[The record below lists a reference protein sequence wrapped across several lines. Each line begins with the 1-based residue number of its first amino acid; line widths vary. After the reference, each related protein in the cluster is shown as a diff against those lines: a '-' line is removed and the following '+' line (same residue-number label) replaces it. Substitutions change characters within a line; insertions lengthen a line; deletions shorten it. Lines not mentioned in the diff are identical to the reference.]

1 MATTDQLLK
10 VMSRGGALAG
20 TGVGGGGGGGGGI
33 TGAAPRSYN
42 AASGGI
48 PGVTSPVSTVTGNLG
63 SLSDIINSLTQTS
76 SGALKGQY
84 PSEYFSVLGTL
95 LGNTQ
100 RRASGDISDLL
111 PELQQG
117 AAESAVAGG
126 VSGSGA
132 ANSKL
137 LRDLG
142 LTRYGVENQALKDLA
157 TIQGEIP
164 TVRPFDPNDIIRQQL
179 EAQERADMYAAAPS
193 PEAAYQ
199 RAMQAAQ
206 GGGGGPST
214 GWKSGG
220 VTYAPSGGGG
230 WGTKPASPW
239 NSSGP
244 LSIAPQSGS
253 AMNPFGGPTGLA
265 PAPYGSI
272 NYAGGNIPG
281 SYGGGGQDNFDD
293 ILSLWNDE
301 DFGGSLNYGGG
312 APWDSG
318 IGTDIFGTGV
328 GQDYSGGGFNEW
340 LTTDY
345 DPQYAD
351 AYDYY
356 GE

>member
-1 MATTDQLLK
+1 
-10 VMSRGGALAG
+10 
-20 TGVGGGGGGGGGI
+20 
-33 TGAAPRSYN
+33 
-42 AASGGI
+42 
-48 PGVTSPVSTVTGNLG
+48 VTSPVSTVTGNLG

-84 PSEYFSVLGTL
+84 PNEYFSVLGTL

-100 RRASGDISDLL
+100 RRAAGDISDLL
-111 PELQQG
+111 PELQQN
-117 AAESAVAGG
+117 AAESAIAGG

-137 LRDLG
+137 LKDLG
-142 LTRYGVENQALKDLA
+142 LTRYGVENQAVRDLA

-179 EAQERADMYAAAPS
+179 DAQERADIYRSAPS

-199 RAMQAAQ
+199 RANLAAK
-206 GGGGGPST
+206 GGGGGPAT

-220 VTYAPSGGGG
+220 ITYAPSGGGR
-230 WGTKPASPW
+230 PQVSPW
-239 NSSGP
+239 RSGAP
-244 LSIAPQSGS
+244 SWGPNITPQSGG
-253 AMNPFGGPTGLA
+253 AMNPFGGSSSYA
-265 PAPYGSI
+265 SAPYGSI
-272 NYAGGNIPG
+272 NYSAGNIPG
-281 SYGGGGQDNFDD
+281 SWGGGEDDFSDVLNVFNEQPVDN
-293 ILSLWNDE
+293 
-301 DFGGSLNYGGG
+301 FGGSLNYGGG

-328 GQDYSGGGFNEW
+328 GQDYSGGTFDDW

-345 DPQYAD
+345 SPQYED
-351 AYDYY
+351 SYDFY

>member
-10 VMSRGGALAG
+10 VMSRGEALAG
-20 TGVGGGGGGGGGI
+20 TGVGGGVGGGSGI

-48 PGVTSPVSTVTGNLG
+48 PGVTSPIDTVTGNLG

-100 RRASGDISDLL
+100 RRAAGDISDLL

-142 LTRYGVENQALKDLA
+142 LTRYGVENQALRDLS

-206 GGGGGPST
+206 GGGGSPAT

-220 VTYAPSGGGG
+220 VNYAPQGGGG
-230 WGTKPASPW
+230 RPPASPW
-239 NSSGP
+239 QTGFSWGGNP
-244 LSIAPQSGS
+244 IAPQFGS
-253 AMNPFGGPTGLA
+253 AMNPSGGPVGQASL
-265 PAPYGSI
+265 PYGSM
-272 NYAGGNIPG
+272 NYAGIVPG
-281 SYGGGGQDNFDD
+281 SSLGWDDFSDVWSVFDEQPTDN
-293 ILSLWNDE
+293 
-301 DFGGSLNYGGG
+301 FGGSLNYGGG
-312 APWDSG
+312 APWEPFADTGVPSG
-318 IGTDIFGTGV
+318 IGDNF
-328 GQDYSGGGFNEW
+328 DDF

-345 DPQYAD
+345 NPVDYSDPMNW
-351 AYDYY
+351 
-356 GE
+356 